1 MKNKII
7 YSFLFLICLSST
19 LFSQIKGIVKDDK
32 GLAVSNANVIV
43 LDSVKEVEAFA
54 ITNKL
59 GEFEITD
66 FKLGNKT
73 IQIKKPIFSPYEE
86 EILIDKQGFDLGI
99 FTLQKEDAI
108 GLKEVIVKA
117 TDNFYK
123 KDTTVF
129 DAAKYR
135 TGKEMN
141 VEDLIKNIPGASVD
155 KDGRIK
161 IGKKDVQAV
170 LVEGDDLFDKGY
182 SILTQAMTDQS
193 VAKIQLINNHTKNKL
208 TKDIYKSDA
217 LAINLILDDKAKD
230 QWSGSAL
237 ISSTSYIENKQQV
250 RLNLMNFSKRRKLF
264 ALFNYNTIGFDEM
277 KGVDYLIGNKSTSAY
292 SFDKAENVTSLP
304 NLANLYQ
311 SNYQFED
318 NRTNFNNDKI
328 GVLNYVTNFKK
339 SKLQILGIYN
349 RIQKNNYID
358 EVESYNDNEI
368 EFVNKQNLHWN
379 KKVSNY
385 FAKVEWNKEISAN
398 SNFSFVNRSY
408 FLDEDNANNFLFND
422 SSIKLNGYNHTN
434 SVESQGIYTNKL
446 DSSRLVTIVANHLY
460 QNRPY
465 QFTETNPIFSEIYN
479 NPTLVHLNQNIHNNQ
494 QLFGVKGSFF
504 KKLSEKES
512 YYISV
517 GTNYQNIKLNSIFS
531 GYNQDFSS
539 EYKLDNSSNKLNFE
553 QFKTYLDPTYEKE
566 WKSFK
571 LKASFPL
578 EYYTTTI
585 RNEGVIDNHQFKVA
599 PQVNFT
605 YEKRKFGQLSF
616 NYNYSVVPTS
626 FDAYYQELIY
636 KGNRQFTKNN
646 ILNYELFGGSI
657 FSLNY
662 RKSSGINSGIE
673 LGFMYQIQNK
683 SIGYNSLFTK
693 NYTTNEQV
701 VVDGMEMISPSFTY
715 KYFLLPIKSK
725 IQFRTTYSLIKSSV
739 IVNDKLIRN
748 SFSGYNFELETKS
761 GFTGIWNYEL
771 GASLMYNLSKNKLNS
786 YHYNNFNAYS
796 NVYFILTK
804 QTTLD
809 INYEY
814 YNFGGQNQASTNF
827 LDVKINHQFQKSKI
841 KFFIKGN
848 NLLNNKSIKRTIIS
862 PVNERYFTQRLLPL
876 HILLGMNIVL

>member
-1 MKNKII
+1 MNKII
-7 YSFLFLICLSST
+7 YSLLFFVCLSST

-123 KDTTVF
+123 KDTTVI

-193 VAKIQLINNHTKNKL
+193 VAKIQVINNHTKNKL

-237 ISSTSYIENKQQV
+237 LSSTSYIENKQQV
-250 RLNLMNFSKRRKLF
+250 RLNLMNFSKKRKLF

-368 EFVNKQNLHWN
+368 EFVNKQNSHWN

-434 SVESQGIYTNKL
+434 SIESQGIYTNKL
-446 DSSRLVTIVANHLY
+446 DSSRLITIVANHLY

-585 RNEGVIDNHQFKVA
+585 RNEGVLDNHQFKVA

-662 RKSSGINSGIE
+662 SQSRGMNNGIE
-673 LGFMYQIQNK
+673 LRFMYQIQNK

-876 HILLGMNIVL
+876 HILVGMNIVL

>member
-1 MKNKII
+1 MNKII

-73 IQIKKPIFSPYEE
+73 IQIKKPTFSPYEE
-86 EILIDKQGFDLGI
+86 KILIDKQGFDLGI

-193 VAKIQLINNHTKNKL
+193 VAKIQVINNHTKNKL

-237 ISSTSYIENKQQV
+237 LSSTSYIENKQQV
-250 RLNLMNFSKRRKLF
+250 RLNLMNFSKKRKLF

-368 EFVNKQNLHWN
+368 EFVNKQNSHWN

-434 SVESQGIYTNKL
+434 SIESQGIYTNKL

-479 NPTLVHLNQNIHNNQ
+479 NPKLVHLNQNIHNNQ

-585 RNEGVIDNHQFKVA
+585 RNDEVIDDHQFKVT

-646 ILNYELFGGSI
+646 ILNYELFGGSV

-662 RKSSGINSGIE
+662 SKSSGMNNGIE

-701 VVDGMEMISPSFTY
+701 VVDGMEMISPSFKY

-876 HILLGMNIVL
+876 HILVGMNIVL

>member
-1 MKNKII
+1 MNKII
-7 YSFLFLICLSST
+7 YSLLFFVCLSST

-193 VAKIQLINNHTKNKL
+193 VAKIQVINNHTKNKL

-237 ISSTSYIENKQQV
+237 LSSTSYIENKQQV
-250 RLNLMNFSKRRKLF
+250 RLNLMNFSKKRKLF

-368 EFVNKQNLHWN
+368 EFVNKQNSHWN

-434 SVESQGIYTNKL
+434 SIESQGIYTNKL
-446 DSSRLVTIVANHLY
+446 DSSRLITIVANHLY

-585 RNEGVIDNHQFKVA
+585 RNEGVLDNHQFKVA

-662 RKSSGINSGIE
+662 SKSRGMNNGIE
-673 LGFMYQIQNK
+673 LRFMYQIQNK

-876 HILLGMNIVL
+876 HILVGMNIVL

>member
-1 MKNKII
+1 MNKII
-7 YSFLFLICLSST
+7 YSLLFFVCLSST

-193 VAKIQLINNHTKNKL
+193 VAKIQVINNHTKNKL

-217 LAINLILDDKAKD
+217 LAINLILNDKAKD

-237 ISSTSYIENKQQV
+237 LSSTSYIENKQQV
-250 RLNLMNFSKRRKLF
+250 RLNLMNFSKKRKLF

-368 EFVNKQNLHWN
+368 EFVNKQNSHWN

-434 SVESQGIYTNKL
+434 SIESQGIYTNKL
-446 DSSRLVTIVANHLY
+446 DSSRLITIVANHLY

-585 RNEGVIDNHQFKVA
+585 RNEGVLDNHQFKVA

-646 ILNYELFGGSI
+646 ILNYELFGGSV

-662 RKSSGINSGIE
+662 SKSSGMNNGIE
-673 LGFMYQIQNK
+673 LRFMYQIQNK

-693 NYTTNEQV
+693 SYTTNEQV
-701 VVDGMEMISPSFTY
+701 VVDGMEMISPSFKY

>member
-1 MKNKII
+1 MNKII

-32 GLAVSNANVIV
+32 GLAVPNANVIV

-123 KDTTVF
+123 KDTTVI

-193 VAKIQLINNHTKNKL
+193 VAKIQVINNHTKNKL

-237 ISSTSYIENKQQV
+237 LSSTSYIENKQQV
-250 RLNLMNFSKRRKLF
+250 RLNLMNFSKKRKLF

-339 SKLQILGIYN
+339 SKLQVLGIYN

-368 EFVNKQNLHWN
+368 EFVNKQNSHWN

-446 DSSRLVTIVANHLY
+446 DSSRLITIVANHLY

-494 QLFGVKGSFF
+494 QLFGLKGSFF

-585 RNEGVIDNHQFKVA
+585 RNEGVLDNHQFKVA

-662 RKSSGINSGIE
+662 SQSRGMNNGIE
-673 LGFMYQIQNK
+673 LRFMYQIQNK

-693 NYTTNEQV
+693 SYTTNEQV

-876 HILLGMNIVL
+876 HILVGMNIVL

>member
-1 MKNKII
+1 MNKII

-32 GLAVSNANVIV
+32 GLAVPNANVIV
-43 LDSVKEVEAFA
+43 LDSAKEVEAFA

-193 VAKIQLINNHTKNKL
+193 VAKIQVINNHTKNKL

-237 ISSTSYIENKQQV
+237 LSSTSYIENKQQV
-250 RLNLMNFSKRRKLF
+250 RLNLMNFSKKRKLF

-368 EFVNKQNLHWN
+368 EFVNKQNSHWN

-434 SVESQGIYTNKL
+434 SIESQGIYTNKL
-446 DSSRLVTIVANHLY
+446 DSSRLITIVANHLY

-585 RNEGVIDNHQFKVA
+585 RNEGVLDNHQFKVA

>member
-1 MKNKII
+1 MNKII

-237 ISSTSYIENKQQV
+237 LSSTSYIENKQQV
-250 RLNLMNFSKRRKLF
+250 RLNLMNFSKKRKLF

-408 FLDEDNANNFLFND
+408 CLDEDNANNFLFND

>member
-1 MKNKII
+1 MNKII
-7 YSFLFLICLSST
+7 YSLLFFVCLSST

-193 VAKIQLINNHTKNKL
+193 VAKIQVINNHTKNKL

-237 ISSTSYIENKQQV
+237 LSSTSYIENKQQV
-250 RLNLMNFSKRRKLF
+250 RLNLMNFSKKRKLF

-368 EFVNKQNLHWN
+368 EFVNKQNSHWN

-434 SVESQGIYTNKL
+434 SIESQGIYTNKL
-446 DSSRLVTIVANHLY
+446 DSSRLITIVANHLY

-585 RNEGVIDNHQFKVA
+585 RNEGVLDNHQFKVA

-662 RKSSGINSGIE
+662 SQSRGMNNGIE
-673 LGFMYQIQNK
+673 LRFMYQIQNK

>member
-1 MKNKII
+1 MNKII
-7 YSFLFLICLSST
+7 YSLLFFVCLSST

-368 EFVNKQNLHWN
+368 EFVNKQNSHWN

-434 SVESQGIYTNKL
+434 SIESQGIYTNKL
-446 DSSRLVTIVANHLY
+446 DSSRLITIVANHLY

-585 RNEGVIDNHQFKVA
+585 RNEGVLDNHQFKVA

-662 RKSSGINSGIE
+662 SQSRGMNNGIE
-673 LGFMYQIQNK
+673 LRFMYQIQNK

-693 NYTTNEQV
+693 SYTTNEQV

>member
-1 MKNKII
+1 MNKII
-7 YSFLFLICLSST
+7 YSLLFFVCLSST

-193 VAKIQLINNHTKNKL
+193 VAKIQVINNHTKNKL

-277 KGVDYLIGNKSTSAY
+277 KGVDYLIGNKSTTAY

-368 EFVNKQNLHWN
+368 EFVNKQNSHWN

-446 DSSRLVTIVANHLY
+446 DSSRLITIVANHLY

-585 RNEGVIDNHQFKVA
+585 RNEGVLDNHQFKVA

-662 RKSSGINSGIE
+662 SQSRGMNNGIE
-673 LGFMYQIQNK
+673 LRFMYQIQNK

>member
-1 MKNKII
+1 MNKII
-7 YSFLFLICLSST
+7 YSLLFFVCLSST

-193 VAKIQLINNHTKNKL
+193 VAKIQVINNHTKNKL

-237 ISSTSYIENKQQV
+237 LSSTSYIENKQQV
-250 RLNLMNFSKRRKLF
+250 RLNLMNFSKKRKLF

-368 EFVNKQNLHWN
+368 EFVNKQNSHWN

-434 SVESQGIYTNKL
+434 SIESQGIYTNKL
-446 DSSRLVTIVANHLY
+446 DSSRLITIVANHLY

-585 RNEGVIDNHQFKVA
+585 RNEGVLDNHQFKVA

-662 RKSSGINSGIE
+662 SKSSGMNNGIE
-673 LGFMYQIQNK
+673 LRFMYQIQNK

-693 NYTTNEQV
+693 SYTTNEQV
-701 VVDGMEMISPSFTY
+701 VVDGMEMISPSFKY

>member
-1 MKNKII
+1 MNKII
-7 YSFLFLICLSST
+7 YSLLFFVCLSST

-193 VAKIQLINNHTKNKL
+193 VAKIQVINNHTKNKL

-237 ISSTSYIENKQQV
+237 LSSTSYIENKQQV
-250 RLNLMNFSKRRKLF
+250 HLNLMNFSKKRKLF

-368 EFVNKQNLHWN
+368 EFVNKQNSHWN

-434 SVESQGIYTNKL
+434 SIESQGIYTNKL
-446 DSSRLVTIVANHLY
+446 DSSRLITIVANHLY

-585 RNEGVIDNHQFKVA
+585 RNEGVLDNHQFKVA

-662 RKSSGINSGIE
+662 SKSSGMNNGIE
-673 LGFMYQIQNK
+673 LRFMYQIQNK

>member
-1 MKNKII
+1 MNKII

-446 DSSRLVTIVANHLY
+446 DSSRLITIVANHLY

-585 RNEGVIDNHQFKVA
+585 RNEGVLDNHQFKVA